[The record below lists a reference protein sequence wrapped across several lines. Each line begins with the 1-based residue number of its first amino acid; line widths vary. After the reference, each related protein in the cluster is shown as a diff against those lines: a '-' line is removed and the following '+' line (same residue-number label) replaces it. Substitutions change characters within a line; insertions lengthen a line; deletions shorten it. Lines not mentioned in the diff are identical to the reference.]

1 MGSAEAQR
9 STDAPPASI
18 WEGVY
23 ATFAEARGDAA
34 FESQRWLDQIAAASQ
49 APAAANSSGY
59 ILYPIA
65 ASMLSRHRP
74 LRVLD
79 FGGGMAPSF
88 FALLEHAGRDANI
101 EFRVV
106 DNDAVCG
113 RARSVLTPD
122 RRLTFQTE
130 LPGDGEKFDIVHAG
144 SSLHYVEDWRAL
156 LARFRAYQPK
166 AIIVADLPAGAVPR
180 SIVTAQNYYGA
191 RIPGWLL
198 RLDEF
203 CSAAARD
210 GYALAYKA
218 PFLRRYF
225 GRDIPPPMSALPPA
239 YRLDHFWQLLFTR
252 EAAS

>member
-1 MGSAEAQR
+1 MGSEAQHKLD
-9 STDAPPASI
+9 TPPASV

-49 APAAANSSGY
+49 APAAAISAEY

-65 ASMLSRHRP
+65 ASMLSPHRV

-88 FALLEHAGRDANI
+88 FALLARAGEDANVA
-101 EFRVV
+101 FHVV
-106 DNDAVCG
+106 DNEAVCG
-113 RARSVLTPD
+113 RARSVLRPD
-122 RRLTFQTE
+122 RRLTFLSE
-130 LPGDGEKFDIVHAG
+130 LPGADERFDIVHAG
-144 SSLHYVEDWRAL
+144 SSLHYVEDWRGL
-156 LARFRAYQPK
+156 LDRFRAYQPQ
-166 AIIVADLPAGAVPR
+166 AIIVADLPAGTLPR

-203 CSAAARD
+203 CAAAARD

-239 YRLDHFWQLLFTR
+239 YRLDHFWQFLFTR
-252 EAAS
+252 EAA